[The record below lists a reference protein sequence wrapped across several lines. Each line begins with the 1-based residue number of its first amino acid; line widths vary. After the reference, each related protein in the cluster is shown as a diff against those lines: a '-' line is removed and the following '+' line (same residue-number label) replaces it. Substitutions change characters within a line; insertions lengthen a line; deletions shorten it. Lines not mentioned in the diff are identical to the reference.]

1 MDTVYYI
8 AWWNLE
14 NLLDLEHSE
23 RPDWRKKKIG
33 NYLAGWNENVLSRK
47 INNLTSAIAEMNNGT
62 GPDILGV
69 CEVENERLLALLT
82 SRLAVT
88 GRRYH
93 WVHYESND
101 KRGID
106 VAFLYDTN
114 LFEVP
119 SDLIFTVR
127 LHKRSATRDLLQV
140 EFKTKKGKSLIVIG
154 NHWPARSGGQF
165 ETEPFRIMAAE
176 TLSYW
181 LYQIAEKRGN
191 DQPVLVMGD
200 FNDEPFSR
208 SMAEY
213 ALSTPN
219 IRLLRGARKDHNGI
233 YTPYLL
239 NLLWNEMTDGK
250 GTYLYNGRWSVLD
263 QMLVN
268 RAIAL
273 NKGFSVL
280 SAGIYDHPDLI
291 TKGLNPAPLAF
302 GAPSKAGKDRS
313 GMIRESVGR
322 YWPKGY
328 SDHLPVVVLLK
339 EN

>member
-1 MDTVYYI
+1 MDTVYYL

-14 NLLDLEHSE
+14 NLLDVENAD
-23 RPDWRKKKIG
+23 RPEWRKKKIG
-33 NYLAGWNENVLSRK
+33 KYIIGWNEEILSKK
-47 INNLTSAIAEMNNGT
+47 IRNIASAIAEMNNGI
-62 GPDILGV
+62 GPDIIGV
-69 CEVENERLLALLT
+69 CEVENERLLRLLAENL
-82 SRLAVT
+82 SIT
-88 GRRYH
+88 GRRYTF
-93 WVHYESND
+93 VHFDSND

-106 VAFLYDTN
+106 IAFLYDEA

-119 SDLIFTVR
+119 KNLLFTVR
-127 LHKRSATRDLLQV
+127 LHKRSATRDLLQA
-140 EFKTKKGKSLIVIG
+140 EFITKKGKSLIVIG
-154 NHWPARSGGQF
+154 NHWPSRTGGQY

-208 SMAEY
+208 SVADY

-219 IRLLRGARKDHNGI
+219 IRLIRSARKDQNGI
-233 YTPYLL
+233 FTPYLL
-239 NLLWNEMTDGK
+239 NLLWNEMADGK
-250 GTYLYNGRWSVLD
+250 GTYLYNGKWSVLD
-263 QMLVN
+263 QIMVN

-273 NKGFSVL
+273 NKGFTVL
-280 SAGIYDHPDLI
+280 SAGIYDHPDLL
-291 TKGLNPAPLAF
+291 TPGLNSSPKAF
-302 GAPSKAGKDRS
+302 GAPSKARRDKNGR
-313 GMIRESVGR
+313 IRESFGTF
-322 YWPKGY
+322 WSKGY

>member
-33 NYLAGWNENVLSRK
+33 NYLAGWNEAVLSRK

-69 CEVENERLLALLT
+69 CEIENERLLTLLANQLT
-82 SRLAVT
+82 VT
-88 GRRYH
+88 GRRYE
-93 WVHYESND
+93 WVHYDSND

-106 VAFLYDTN
+106 VAFLYDSD

-119 SDLIFTVR
+119 GDLIFTVR

-140 EFKTKKGKSLIVIG
+140 EFKTRKGKSLIVIG

-181 LYQIAEKRGN
+181 LYQIAEKRTN

-200 FNDEPFSR
+200 FNDEPYSR
-208 SMAEY
+208 SMADY

-263 QMLVN
+263 QILVN

-273 NKGFSVL
+273 NKDFSVL

-291 TKGLNPAPLAF
+291 SKGLNPAPLAF
-302 GAPSKAGKDRS
+302 GAPSKASKDRR
-313 GMIRESVGR
+313 GLIRESIGK
-322 YWPKGY
+322 YWSKGY

>member
-1 MDTVYYI
+1 MDTVYYL

-14 NLLDLEHSE
+14 NLLDVENAD
-23 RPDWRKKKIG
+23 RPEWRKKKIG
-33 NYLAGWNENVLSRK
+33 KYIIGWNEEILLKK
-47 INNLTSAIAEMNNGT
+47 IRNIASAIAEMNNGS
-62 GPDILGV
+62 GPDIIGV
-69 CEVENERLLALLT
+69 CEVENERLLHLLADNL
-82 SRLAVT
+82 SIT
-88 GRRYH
+88 GRKYSFIH
-93 WVHYESND
+93 FDSND

-106 VAFLYDTN
+106 IAFLYDAT

-119 SDLIFTVR
+119 KNLLFTVR
-127 LHKRSATRDLLQV
+127 LHKRSATRDLLQA
-140 EFKTKKGKSLIVIG
+140 EFITNKGQSLIVIG
-154 NHWPARSGGQF
+154 NHWPSRTGGQY

-208 SMAEY
+208 SITEY

-219 IRLLRGARKDHNGI
+219 IRLIKSARKDGNGI

-239 NLLWNEMTDGK
+239 NLLWNEMADGK
-250 GTYLYNGRWSVLD
+250 GTYLYRGKWSVLD
-263 QMLVN
+263 QIMVN
-268 RAIAL
+268 RAVAL
-273 NKGFSVL
+273 NKGFTVL
-280 SAGIYDHPDLI
+280 SAGIYDHPDLM
-291 TKGLNPAPLAF
+291 TPGLNASPKAF
-302 GAPSKAGKDRS
+302 GAPSKARRDRK
-313 GMIRESVGR
+313 GNIRESYGTF
-322 YWPKGY
+322 WSKGY

>member
-1 MDTVYYI
+1 MNTVYYI

-23 RPDWRKKKIG
+23 RPDWRKRKIG

-69 CEVENERLLALLT
+69 CEIENERLLALLAYQ
-82 SRLAVT
+82 LGVT
-88 GRRYH
+88 GRRYD

-106 VAFLYDTN
+106 VAFLYDSH

-119 SDLIFTVR
+119 KDLIFTVR

-140 EFKTKKGKSLIVIG
+140 EFKTQKGNSLIVIG

-208 SMAEY
+208 SITDY

-219 IRLLRGARKDHNGI
+219 IRLLRGAKRDHNGV

-239 NLLWNEMTDGK
+239 NLLWNDMTDGK

-263 QMLVN
+263 QILVN

-273 NKGFSVL
+273 NKGFTVL

-291 TKGLNPAPLAF
+291 TKGLNPAPMAF
-302 GAPSKAGKDRS
+302 GAPSKAGRDRR
-313 GMIRESVGR
+313 GLLRESIGKF
-322 YWPKGY
+322 WPKGY

>member
-14 NLLDLEHSE
+14 NLLDVENAD

-33 NYLAGWNENVLSRK
+33 KYLIGWTEEILTKK
-47 INNLTSAIAEMNNGT
+47 IRNITSAIAEMNNGI
-62 GPDILGV
+62 GPDIIGV
-69 CEVENERLLALLT
+69 CEVENERLLRLLAENL
-82 SRLAVT
+82 SIT
-88 GRRYH
+88 GRKYSF
-93 WVHYESND
+93 VHFDSND

-106 VAFLYDTN
+106 IAFLYDEA

-119 SDLIFTVR
+119 KNLLFTVR
-127 LHKRSATRDLLQV
+127 LHKRSATRDLLQA
-140 EFKTKKGKSLIVIG
+140 EFITKKGKSLIILG
-154 NHWPARSGGQF
+154 NHWPSRTGGQY

-200 FNDEPFSR
+200 FNDDPFSR
-208 SMAEY
+208 SVTNY

-219 IRLLRGARKDHNGI
+219 IRLIRSARKDQNGI

-239 NLLWNEMTDGK
+239 NLLWNEMADGK
-250 GTYLYNGRWSVLD
+250 GTYLYNGKWSVLD
-263 QMLVN
+263 QIMVN

-273 NKGFSVL
+273 NKGFTVL
-280 SAGIYDHPDLI
+280 SAGIYDHPDLLVP
-291 TKGLNPAPLAF
+291 GLNTAPKAF
-302 GAPSKAGKDRS
+302 GAPSRARRDRN
-313 GMIRESVGR
+313 GNIRESFGTF
-322 YWPKGY
+322 WSKGY